1 MSDPNE
7 WIKNLIPPEDV
18 EQLQAKSERIVK
30 GHDTFYEMTL
40 MMYEEDM
47 IKTVRSLHGM
57 QRGERES
64 WLLAIN
70 LVLALLGT
78 MEEALAESDIDPY
91 EDQ

>member
-57 QRGERES
+57 RDGNKES

-78 MEEALAESDIDPY
+78 MEEALAESDIDPH
-91 EDQ
+91 ED

>member
-47 IKTVRSLHGM
+47 VKTVRTLNRM
-57 QRGERES
+57 QDGNKES
-64 WLLAIN
+64 WIMAIN
-70 LVLALLGT
+70 LVLALLST
-78 MEEALAESDIDPY
+78 MEEALADADVDPY
-91 EDQ
+91 EDL